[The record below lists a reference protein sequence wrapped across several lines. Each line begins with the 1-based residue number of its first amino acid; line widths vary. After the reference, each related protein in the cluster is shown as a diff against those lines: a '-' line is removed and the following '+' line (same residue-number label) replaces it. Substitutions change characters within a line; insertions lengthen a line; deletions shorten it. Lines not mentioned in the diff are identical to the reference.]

1 MPAIQ
6 NPESFWWYKE
16 VPLQLDFCSSN
27 TAPTYHHVP
36 YPEDLLDEDLPESS
50 PNLSLETEEPSFGS
64 TYRVSFQLNNF
75 ISWRVIGDG
84 RILEFR
90 HLSLVTPPLG
100 DGIELQGGPRSAAI
114 FHYDEIESSK
124 PVYFVFP
131 TKIQPGVSFYEDYD
145 SRSLTCLLLTESGL
159 VYRFSFPFNNLFHAN
174 PLPRD
179 YCKYYRLDITDNRV
193 PILFH
198 SVNAELA
205 VVTFTNGS
213 LTAIDLACGGQ
224 IEQSLGENEYEI
236 SSEHFRQYNLV
247 ENNFLSQVKSF
258 LPIVP
263 SRFLSKLSNSDYGG
277 SHSSDLGK
285 FSLSQPIS
293 LASFDYLSLN
303 AFVFSLCRDRKL
315 RIWSLGTQS
324 CVKTISLFDSDSAH
338 PEIPLP
344 PLPKPYISVVKAE
357 SETDGSI
364 FNLVVY
370 VPSESNP
377 YFGVFRG
384 QVDCSG
390 NLIDL
395 ELVHKKT
402 YSSSQSGGQVPES
415 LVEFQISPPRKN
427 NDNLW
432 SLWTLWERQN
442 QAVLRMTQIPIYFE
456 IDTEDVKDQSNY
468 GQRWWSII
476 AALKPEVDVD
486 YFDSLLQNSSDG
498 MKHVFI
504 EYLFYPGR
512 FSTSV
517 LNEALGLFVSEQSTL
532 SKSRLCRVDV
542 REQIST
548 IVGSA
553 DFINDTDDTPE
564 EIEKRAKVEWLRFV
578 STCIELHNRANTP
591 LGLSMLSLTHTVFV
605 VKREGFSTVRVCDP
619 MEALYHHLNGDLELA
634 GLSLVSSKLLASSY
648 SQISVNDIRGDIV
661 KLSKCLK
668 TIAQAIPSGNMA
680 SLEEDLCSV
689 LSNPLFLSVETFAQ
703 EFYDKHLATF
713 ISPALIK
720 RVFNLLKSCNDIKG
734 TISVLLD
741 SLVDVKPESLHNDSD
756 STQLIFK
763 TSMLMD
769 AIVAMGIQQVVGS
782 RYAFSRNLFLLMSVV
797 LVFDGHRK
805 LMSNSV
811 SVFSCSMS
819 AMHSYSLLNWMST
832 QVVEK
837 ARPKVEEYPEDSFSE
852 ETENFVGKFA
862 TLNVSESAGAS
873 GTLSYS
879 LVHTLLHHHYPI
891 HLNFASTQ
899 VSVLLNQAVSQFL
912 HKISLADSSLSI
924 STQPS
929 QIKFAYRLVV
939 FGYSDLAAQFLS
951 FLIKSPAVMY
961 LWGKVHLTS
970 GRFDEAQRSFE
981 SAAIGVDESFGIT
994 KSDLAYVI
1002 NPNTCQ
1008 DLPCFYHHIA
1018 GMFEEHNAYEHVM
1031 IFAKIALNAL
1041 EKQSTH
1047 SKELTKP
1054 LSVKLFK
1061 SALELGQYEEAYLA
1075 IMSNPEQD
1083 TKRDCL
1089 RHLLTV
1095 MCENNQ
1101 ADRLCRFSFVGLQQ
1115 EVEQTLLLKARHGD
1129 VLATPNYYKILY
1141 VYHVFRGD
1149 YRNAAAAM
1157 YRYARRLGTVDTPT
1171 LFMKISAER
1180 SKSYLAAINALHM
1193 VDEPYAWIVMKGPSD
1208 LADNDKRSRKRLHL
1222 GTSNYVT
1229 DINREDDYR
1238 VVKLEDI
1245 KQEYS
1250 LCISKIQLIGRYP
1263 ELESSGYSMEPNDI
1277 VTLFVQA
1284 GMYDMAIS
1292 TAVTFKMDL
1301 THIFE
1306 SLTFKCIQLVDH
1318 DRLDKPIDD
1327 NDMILVNDGMATW
1340 DGSVSDRTWKLLS
1353 KYLKQHDSSATC
1365 FKYYKCV
1372 IERFLSSTSEMVLPP
1387 WLAQTYLAY
1396 NCEDFIRICMKYELV
1411 EEAAQCALQ
1420 QIRKELSVVHP
1431 VTAKLTSRYLPYT
1444 VLDSLISD
1452 LESSITTLLSDE
1464 NPGFTKKLDK
1474 LQWLLEELNQQLKI
1488 YFKKVDEETDECSH
1502 QISN

>member
-27 TAPTYHHVP
+27 AAPLCHNVP
-36 YPEDLLDEDLPESS
+36 YPEDLLDEDLPRPS
-50 PNLSLETEEPSFGS
+50 PSLSLETEEPSFGS
-64 TYRVSFQLNNF
+64 TYRVSFQLNNL
-75 ISWRVIGDG
+75 IAWRVIGDG

-90 HLSLVTPPLG
+90 HLSLVTPPIG
-100 DGIELQGGPRSAAI
+100 DGLELQGGPRSAAI
-114 FHYDEIESSK
+114 FQYDEIESSK
-124 PVYFVFP
+124 PVYFFLSS
-131 TKIQPGVSFYEDYD
+131 KIQPGVSFYEDYD
-145 SRSLTCLLLTESGL
+145 SRTLNCFLLVETGL
-159 VYRFSFPFNNLFHAN
+159 LYRFSFPFNNLFHAN

-179 YCKYYRLDITDNRV
+179 YCKYYRLDIPANCE

-205 VVTFTNGS
+205 VVTFSNGS

-224 IEQSLGENEYEI
+224 IEQNYGENEFEATPD
-236 SSEHFRQYNLV
+236 SFRQYNLL

-263 SRFLSKLSNSDYGG
+263 SRFLSKLGSSEYGA
-277 SHSSDLGK
+277 SEVSRS
-285 FSLSQPIS
+285 SLSQPIS

-303 AFVFSLCRDRKL
+303 AFVFSLCRDRK
-315 RIWSLGTQS
+315 IKVWSLSTQS
-324 CVKTISLFDSDSAH
+324 CVKTISLYDSESSQ

-344 PLPKPYISVVKAE
+344 PLPRPYIQVVKAE
-357 SETDGSI
+357 AEAETDGSV

-370 VPSESNP
+370 VPSESDP

-384 QVDCSG
+384 HVDCSG

-395 ELVHKKT
+395 ELVYKRACLL
-402 YSSSQSGGQVPES
+402 SQGRGQALET
-415 LVEFQISPPRKN
+415 LVEFQIAPPRRSK
-427 NDNLW
+427 DNLW
-432 SLWTLWERQN
+432 SLWTLWDRQN
-442 QAVLRMTQIPIYFE
+442 QAVLKMTQIPLYFHAD
-456 IDTEDVKDQSNY
+456 IEDSKDQSNY

-476 AALKPEVDVD
+476 SALKPEVDVN
-486 YFDSLLQNSSDG
+486 YFDSLLQSSSED
-498 MKHVFI
+498 MKHVFL

-512 FSTSV
+512 FSTPV
-517 LNEALGLFVSEQSTL
+517 LNEALSLYVSEQDDN
-532 SKSRLCRVDV
+532 KSFRLCRVGV
-542 REQIST
+542 RDEISSIIESPDHT
-548 IVGSA
+548 DA
-553 DFINDTDDTPE
+553 ADDTPE
-564 EIEKRAKVEWLRFV
+564 ELLKKVKVKWLRFV
-578 STCIELHNRANTP
+578 STCIELHNRANSP

-605 VKREGFSTVRVCDP
+605 VKREGFST
-619 MEALYHHLNGDLELA
+619 LA

-668 TIAQAIPSGNMA
+668 FITQAIPSGNMT

-689 LSNPLFLSVETFAQ
+689 LSNPLFLSVESFAQ
-703 EFYDKHLATF
+703 EFYDKHLAIF
-713 ISPALIK
+713 VSPALIK
-720 RVFNLLKSCNDIKG
+720 RIFNLLKSCNDLKG

-741 SLVDVKPESLHNDSD
+741 SLVDVKLESHNAEAEADAA
-756 STQLIFK
+756 QLIFK

-769 AIVAMGIQQVVGS
+769 AIIAMGIQQVVGS
-782 RYAFSRNLFLLMSVV
+782 RYAFSRNLFLLMTVV

-819 AMHSYSLLNWMST
+819 AMHSYSLMNWMST
-832 QVVEK
+832 QMVEK
-837 ARPKVEEYPEDSFSE
+837 PRPVEVEEDSFSE
-852 ETENFVGKFA
+852 EAENFVGKFA
-862 TLNVSESAGAS
+862 TLNVSESAGAA

-912 HKISLADSSLSI
+912 HKIDLADSSLSI
-924 STQPS
+924 STQAS

-939 FGYSDLAAQFLS
+939 FGYSSLVAQFLR

-961 LWGKVHLTS
+961 LWGKVYLAS
-970 GRFDEAQRSFE
+970 GQFSEAQSSFE
-981 SAAIGVDESFGIT
+981 SAAIGVDESTGIAQ
-994 KSDLAYVI
+994 SDLAYVI
-1002 NPNTCQ
+1002 NANTCE
-1008 DLPCFYHHIA
+1008 DLPCFYHHVA
-1018 GMFEEHNAYEHVM
+1018 GMFEEHNAYEFVM
-1031 IFAKIALNAL
+1031 IFAKVALNTL
-1041 EKQSTH
+1041 SKQSKH
-1047 SKELTKP
+1047 AKELTKP

-1101 ADRLCRFSFVGLQQ
+1101 TDRLCRFSFVGLQQ
-1115 EVEQTLLLKARHGD
+1115 EVEQTLLLKARHAD
-1129 VLATPNYYKILY
+1129 ILSTPNYYKILY

-1157 YRYARRLGTVDTPT
+1157 YRYARRLATVDTPS

-1193 VDEPYAWIVMKGPSD
+1193 VDEPYAWIVMKGPND
-1208 LADNDKRSRKRLHL
+1208 LADHDKRSRKRLHL
-1222 GTSNYVT
+1222 GASDYATEAS
-1229 DINREDDYR
+1229 REDDYR

-1250 LCISKIQLIGRYP
+1250 LCLSKIQLIGRYP
-1263 ELESSGYSMEPNDI
+1263 ELESSGYSMESKDI

-1292 TAVTFKMDL
+1292 TALTFKMEL

-1306 SLTFKCIQLVDH
+1306 SLTLKCIQLVDY
-1318 DRLDKPIDD
+1318 DRLDRPIDD

-1340 DGSVSDRTWKLLS
+1340 DGSLLS
-1353 KYLKQHDSSATC
+1353 KYLMQHDSQATC
-1365 FKYYKCV
+1365 FKYHKCM
-1372 IERFLSSTSEMVLPP
+1372 LLPP
-1387 WLAQTYLAY
+1387 WLAQTYLTY
-1396 NCEDFIRICMKYELV
+1396 NCEDYIRICMKYDLI
-1411 EEAAQCALQ
+1411 EEAAQCALK

-1431 VTAKLTSRYLPYT
+1431 VTVQMTSRYLPYT
-1444 VLDSLISD
+1444 LENSIGARLAEERPIS
-1452 LESSITTLLSDE
+1452 SSSVDR
-1464 NPGFTKKLDK
+1464 
-1474 LQWLLEELNQQLKI
+1474 LQRLLEELQQQLKI
-1488 YFKKVDEETDECSH
+1488 YFRKVDEETDECSH
-1502 QISN
+1502 QAPN